1 MKKFKNGQKVQCVKT
16 KEVGRIIDG
25 EDFNEKS
32 VYLIKWYKSGV
43 IEAFVSENTLRK
55 FTQES
60 KLEAFFN
67 KLFSSERADKI
78 IVNILKLI
86 FVVIVSFFLA
96 LVFNM

>member
-32 VYLIKWYKSGV
+32 VYLIKWYKSGKM
-43 IEAFVSENTLRK
+43 EAFVNENTLRK

-78 IVNILKLI
+78 IVNMLKLI

>member
-16 KEVGRIIDG
+16 KEIGRIVDG
-25 EDFNEKS
+25 FDLDKNS
-32 VYLIKWYKSGV
+32 VYQVKWYKSGI